1 MSRTREWTEVNNGLT
16 YDVTPYK
23 PPENEA
29 EEQLWDGTTRKLKAT
44 IPPFPEDSQFDFA
57 INGKIMKTMDLKEF
71 ETYQKEIGY
80 NVAVLPI
87 LDDEEMAERDWDGES
102 MELGIRLRSETQPRD
117 LVVNFNH
124 IYYA

>member
-1 MSRTREWTEVNNGLT
+1 
-16 YDVTPYK
+16 
-23 PPENEA
+23 
-29 EEQLWDGTTRKLKAT
+29 
-44 IPPFPEDSQFDFA
+44 
-57 INGKIMKTMDLKEF
+57 MKTMDLKEF